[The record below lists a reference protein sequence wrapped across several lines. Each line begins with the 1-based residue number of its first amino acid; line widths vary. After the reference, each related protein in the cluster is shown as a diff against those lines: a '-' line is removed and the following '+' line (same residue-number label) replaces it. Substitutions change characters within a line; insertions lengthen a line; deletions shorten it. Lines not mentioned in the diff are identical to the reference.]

1 LNDRFTRWQVLVNNL
16 KESGLIPHVSE
27 ELTELEA
34 LLAEARGHQDRQ
46 EHYRSQSRQV
56 TAVLR
61 KLATKGDDL
70 RSRIGA
76 NLQGK
81 VGFRNEELIR
91 YGFKPRQLPTRRTK
105 KADETAAKLNG
116 SAAAA
121 TTATQGQSP
130 DAAKA
135 EGSSD

>member
-1 LNDRFTRWQVLVNNL
+1 M
-16 KESGLIPHVSE
+16 
-27 ELTELEA
+27 
-34 LLAEARGHQDRQ
+34 
-46 EHYRSQSRQV
+46 
-56 TAVLR
+56 LR

-91 YGFKPRQLPTRRTK
+91 YGFKPRQLPVKRSK
-105 KADETAAKLNG
+105 KADETAAKKQ
-116 SAAAA
+116 AAAA
-121 TTATQGQSP
+121 AAATQGQSP
-130 DAAKA
+130 GAAKA